1 MASSYQC
8 PNNLKHD
15 LLAMRLVQA
24 GQPALSLQVRSL
36 YGVPK
41 DLLGLLEG
49 RQTYVI
55 DKEGTV
61 KLCFNSQFSPE
72 KHPQEA
78 LAALNSK

>member
-1 MASSYQC
+1 M
-8 PNNLKHD
+8 KHQ
-15 LLAMRLVQA
+15 AMRLVQA
-24 GQPALSLQVRSL
+24 GHSAPAHPLQVRSL

-72 KHPQEA
+72 RHPQEA